1 MKFFLISFFVS
12 FIFNHKAF
20 SLDTIAKQAILYDY
34 ETKTIIFE
42 KNSEELMSPSSMSKI
57 MTIYYVFKKIKDGD
71 LKLSDKFKVSKKAW
85 KKGGSKMFVNVNT
98 MVSVED
104 LIRGIIV
111 QSGNDACIAI
121 AEGISGSEALFAEE
135 LNLLAKE
142 IGMINSSFTN
152 STGWPDPDHLTT
164 IQDLLTLTVRT
175 IEDFPE
181 LYYYYAEKEFTYGGI
196 RQLNRN
202 PLLFNEINAD
212 GLKTGHTSLGG
223 YGLVASVLKNNRRLI
238 LILNGLKRNKDRSEE
253 SERLVKVGFNQYKVI
268 DLYDKNQTITNLQ
281 VWGGRKK
288 NVDVYSKESVNI
300 TVPNR
305 IKNDLVFTIKHYKPL
320 LAPIEKDQKVAD
332 LIVKNKET
340 RFENKDKIY
349 HEKIRKNFLKLSKKY
364 KNMYK
369 VDASLSKKVIHKKII
384 DHLNKLLFFKRKLP
398 CVI

>member
-1 MKFFLISFFVS
+1 MKFFLIYYLLSFF
-12 FIFNHKAF
+12 FNYKLFA
-20 SLDTIAKQAILYDY
+20 LETTAKQAILYDY

-42 KNSEELMSPSSMSKI
+42 KNPKELMSPSSMSKI

-71 LKLSDKFKVSKKAW
+71 LKLTDKFKVSKKAW
-85 KKGGSKMFVNVNT
+85 KKGGSKMFVQVNT

-142 IGMINSSFTN
+142 IGMIDSSFTN

-164 IQDLLTLTVRT
+164 IQDLLTLTLRT

-181 LYYYYAEKEFTYGGI
+181 FYHYYAEKEFTYSGI
-196 RQLNRN
+196 KQLNRN

-238 LILNGLKRNKDRSEE
+238 LILNGLKKNKDRSDE
-253 SERLVKVGFNQYKVI
+253 SERLIKIGFNQYKVV
-268 DLYDKNQTITNLQ
+268 DLFSKNETIANLQ

-288 NVDVYSKESVNI
+288 NIEIYSKENVNL

-305 IKNDLVFTIKHYKPL
+305 IKKDLKFTIKHYKPL

-332 LIVKNKET
+332 LIVKNKNNET
-340 RFENKDKIY
+340 IKKFELFSKN
-349 HEKIRKNFLKLSKKY
+349 EIRKISFFSKVYNNLKY
-364 KNMYK
+364 
-369 VDASLSKKVIHKKII
+369 
-384 DHLNKLLFFKRKLP
+384 LLLGDSIFKTK
-398 CVI
+398 

>member
-1 MKFFLISFFVS
+1 MKFFLISFFFS
-12 FIFNHKAF
+12 CLFNIKVFA
-20 SLDTIAKQAILYDY
+20 LDTTAKQAILYDY

-57 MTIYYVFKKIKDGD
+57 MTMYYVFKKIKDGD
-71 LKLSDKFKVSKKAW
+71 LKLTDKFKVSKKAW
-85 KKGGSKMFVNVNT
+85 KKGGSKMFINVNT

-135 LNLLAKE
+135 LNILAKE
-142 IGMINSSFTN
+142 IGMIDSSFTN

-181 LYYYYAEKEFTYGGI
+181 FYHYYAEKEFTYSGI
-196 RQLNRN
+196 KQFNRN
-202 PLLFNEINAD
+202 PLLFNETNAD

-238 LILNGLKRNKDRSEE
+238 LILNGLKKNRDRSDE
-253 SERLVKVGFNQYKVI
+253 SERLIKVGFNQYKVV
-268 DLYDKNQTITNLQ
+268 DLFFKNQTIANLQ

-288 NVDVYSKESVNI
+288 NVEVYSKEDVNL

-305 IKNDLVFTIKHYKPL
+305 IKKDLKFTIKHYKPL

-332 LIVKNKET
+332 LIVKNKNNEIIKK
-340 RFENKDKIY
+340 FELFSKN
-349 HEKIRKNFLKLSKKY
+349 ESRKMSFFSKVYNNLKYLLLGDSIF
-364 KNMYK
+364 K
-369 VDASLSKKVIHKKII
+369 VK
-384 DHLNKLLFFKRKLP
+384 
-398 CVI
+398 

>member
-12 FIFNHKAF
+12 CLFNHKAF

-71 LKLSDKFKVSKKAW
+71 LKLTDKFKVSKKAW

-142 IGMINSSFTN
+142 IGMMNSSFTN

-181 LYYYYAEKEFTYGGI
+181 LYYYYAEKEFTYSGI

-238 LILNGLKRNKDRSEE
+238 LILNGLKRNKDRSNE
-253 SERLVKVGFNQYKVI
+253 SERLIKVGFNQYKVI
-268 DLYDKNQTITNLQ
+268 NLYDQNQTITNLQ

-288 NVDVYSKESVNI
+288 NVAVYSKESVNL

-305 IKNDLVFTIKHYKPL
+305 IKKDLVFTIKHYKPL

-332 LIVKNKET
+332 LIVKNKNAEIIKKFELFSKNEIKKMSFFSKVYNNLKFLLLGDSIFET
-340 RFENKDKIY
+340 K
-349 HEKIRKNFLKLSKKY
+349 
-364 KNMYK
+364 
-369 VDASLSKKVIHKKII
+369 
-384 DHLNKLLFFKRKLP
+384 
-398 CVI
+398 

>member
-1 MKFFLISFFVS
+1 MKLFLIFFFVS
-12 FIFNHKAF
+12 CLFNYKAF

-71 LKLSDKFKVSKKAW
+71 LKLTDKFKVSKKAW

-181 LYYYYAEKEFTYGGI
+181 LYYYYAEKEFTYSGI

-238 LILNGLKRNKDRSEE
+238 LILNGLKRNKDRSDE
-253 SERLVKVGFNQYKVI
+253 SERLIKVGFNQYKVI

-300 TVPNR
+300 TVPNK
-305 IKNDLVFTIKHYKPL
+305 IKKELVFTIKHYKPL

-332 LIVKNKET
+332 LIVKNKNAEVIKK
-340 RFENKDKIY
+340 FELFS
-349 HEKIRKNFLKLSKKY
+349 KNEIKKMSFFSKVYNNLKFL
-364 KNMYK
+364 
-369 VDASLSKKVIHKKII
+369 
-384 DHLNKLLFFKRKLP
+384 LLGDSIFKTK
-398 CVI
+398 

>member
-12 FIFNHKAF
+12 CLFNHKAF

-34 ETKTIIFE
+34 QTKTIIFE

-71 LKLSDKFKVSKKAW
+71 LKLTDKFKVSKKAW

-142 IGMINSSFTN
+142 IGMMNSSFTN

-181 LYYYYAEKEFTYGGI
+181 LYYYYAEKEFTYSGI
-196 RQLNRN
+196 KQLNRN

-238 LILNGLKRNKDRSEE
+238 LILNGLKRNKDRSDE
-253 SERLVKVGFNQYKVI
+253 SERLIKVGFNQFKVI
-268 DLYDKNQTITNLQ
+268 ELYEKNQIITNLQ

-288 NVDVYSKESVNI
+288 NVAVYSKESINL

-305 IKNDLVFTIKHYKPL
+305 IKKDLVFTIKHYKPL

-332 LIVKNKET
+332 LIVKNKNAEIIKK
-340 RFENKDKIY
+340 FELFS
-349 HEKIRKNFLKLSKKY
+349 KNEIKKMSFFSKVYNNLKFL
-364 KNMYK
+364 
-369 VDASLSKKVIHKKII
+369 
-384 DHLNKLLFFKRKLP
+384 LLGDSIFKTE
-398 CVI
+398 

>member
-12 FIFNHKAF
+12 CLFNHKAF
-20 SLDTIAKQAILYDY
+20 SLDTIAKQAILYDH

-71 LKLSDKFKVSKKAW
+71 LKLTDKFKVSKKAW

-135 LNLLAKE
+135 LNLLAQE
-142 IGMINSSFTN
+142 IGMMNSSFTN
-152 STGWPDPDHLTT
+152 STGWPDPNHLTT

-181 LYYYYAEKEFTYGGI
+181 LYYYYAEKEFTYSGI

-223 YGLVASVLKNNRRLI
+223 FGLVASALKNNRRLI
-238 LILNGLKRNKDRSEE
+238 LILNGLKRNKDRSDE
-253 SERLVKVGFNQYKVI
+253 SERLIKVGFNQYKVI

-288 NVDVYSKESVNI
+288 NVDVYSKKSVNL

-305 IKNDLVFTIKHYKPL
+305 IKKELVFTIKHYKPL

-332 LIVKNKET
+332 LIVKNKNAEIIKK
-340 RFENKDKIY
+340 FELFSKDEIKKMSFFSKVY
-349 HEKIRKNFLKLSKKY
+349 NNLKFL
-364 KNMYK
+364 
-369 VDASLSKKVIHKKII
+369 
-384 DHLNKLLFFKRKLP
+384 LLGDSIFKTK
-398 CVI
+398 

>member
-1 MKFFLISFFVS
+1 MKFFLISFS
-12 FIFNHKAF
+12 FLVYLIINAF

-71 LKLSDKFKVSKKAW
+71 LKLTDKFKVSKKAW

-142 IGMINSSFTN
+142 IGMMNSSFTN

-181 LYYYYAEKEFTYGGI
+181 LYYYYAEKEFTYSGI
-196 RQLNRN
+196 KQLNRN

-238 LILNGLKRNKDRSEE
+238 LILNGLKRNKDRSDE
-253 SERLVKVGFNQYKVI
+253 SERLIKVGFNQYKVI

-288 NVDVYSKESVNI
+288 NVDVYSKESVNL

-305 IKNDLVFTIKHYKPL
+305 IKKDLVFTIKHYKPL

-332 LIVKNKET
+332 LIVKNKNAEIIKK
-340 RFENKDKIY
+340 FELFS
-349 HEKIRKNFLKLSKKY
+349 KNEIKKMSFFSKVYNNLKFL
-364 KNMYK
+364 
-369 VDASLSKKVIHKKII
+369 
-384 DHLNKLLFFKRKLP
+384 LLGDSIFKTK
-398 CVI
+398 

>member
-1 MKFFLISFFVS
+1 MKFFLIAFFV
-12 FIFNHKAF
+12 FCLFDYKAY

-71 LKLSDKFKVSKKAW
+71 LKLTDKFKVSKKAW

-238 LILNGLKRNKDRSEE
+238 LILNGLKRNKDRSNE
-253 SERLVKVGFNQYKVI
+253 SERLIKVGFNQYKVI
-268 DLYDKNQTITNLQ
+268 DLYDQNQTITNLQ

-288 NVDVYSKESVNI
+288 NVAVYSKESVNL
-300 TVPNR
+300 TVPTR
-305 IKNDLVFTIKHYKPL
+305 IKKDLVFTIKHYKPL

-332 LIVKNKET
+332 LIVKNKNAEIIKK
-340 RFENKDKIY
+340 FELFSKNEIKKMSFFSKVYNNLKIL
-349 HEKIRKNFLKLSKKY
+349 FLGDS
-364 KNMYK
+364 
-369 VDASLSKKVIHKKII
+369 I
-384 DHLNKLLFFKRKLP
+384 FKTK
-398 CVI
+398 